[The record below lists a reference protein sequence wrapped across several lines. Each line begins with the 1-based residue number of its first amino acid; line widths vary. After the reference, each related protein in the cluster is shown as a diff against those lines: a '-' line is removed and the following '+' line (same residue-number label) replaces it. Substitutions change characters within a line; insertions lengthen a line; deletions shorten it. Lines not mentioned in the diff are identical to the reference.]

1 MAFTGDSTRGCPDIF
16 LSVCSDAAAAAK
28 KKPKKSLWART
39 SKVLFGWARTTH
51 KVNGKKLL
59 PHTNFLWSYMVRGPP
74 SLPYSP
80 LPPPPPTPTPPPTNQ
95 PPNHLPTPRQ

>member
-1 MAFTGDSTRGCPDIF
+1 MAFTGYSTGGCPDIF
-16 LSVCSDAAAAAK
+16 LFFCCYTAAAAK

-59 PHTNFLWSYMVRGPP
+59 PHTNFLWSYMVR
-74 SLPYSP
+74 
-80 LPPPPPTPTPPPTNQ
+80 PPPNPCPPPHYPPT
-95 PPNHLPTPRQ
+95 HLPTPRQ